1 MSLSPEAE
9 RLLLAWQW
17 PGNVRE
23 LQNVI
28 ERAVTLSEG
37 PVIGPEVLP
46 EPLRGQPAEMLAV
59 AAFPEGGM
67 DLQAHLDAVERRIL
81 EQALERA
88 GGVKSEAAR
97 ILSLTFRSLRYRLDK
112 FGIG

>member
-1 MSLSPEAE
+1 
-9 RLLLAWQW
+9 
-17 PGNVRE
+17 
-23 LQNVI
+23 
-28 ERAVTLSEG
+28 
-37 PVIGPEVLP
+37 
-46 EPLRGQPAEMLAV
+46 
-59 AAFPEGGM
+59 M
-67 DLQAHLDAVERRIL
+67 DLQAHLDAIERRLL